1 MAKFFGTNGIRGVFS
16 EDFTLEFVHD
26 MTLAIATYF
35 KRGPILI
42 GYDGRESSPIISKVV
57 CSALN
62 YAGLD
67 CNVAGLVPTPCLEYA
82 VKSLGYSGGIMIT
95 ASHNPP
101 QYNGIKPA
109 AKDGVEIS
117 REDEL
122 IIEDIFLKKNW
133 IKNPPKWGITGKEDK
148 AIDVYINGIISQI
161 DSKKIKSK
169 NLKVVLDL
177 GNGAQA
183 VTAPLFCKSI
193 GCEIFLINEKIDGL
207 FSGRGSEPTPQNLSE
222 LSKIVLQNKADLG
235 IAFDGDGDRSIFCDD
250 KGEIL
255 TGDKSALVLTKFIL
269 KNNPNS
275 LVVTCL
281 NSGSSI
287 ERVANE
293 FNSKVIRTKVGSVE
307 VSRKMVPT
315 NALIGFEEN
324 GGFMFGKHNQVR
336 DGCMTLAL
344 MLELLANS
352 EKSLSEIILDLPPS
366 FTTKDKIS
374 CSYDNSQKLIKFL
387 KDEFP
392 NSDTTDGIK
401 ISSDS
406 KNWVMIRPS
415 GTEPIIRIYG
425 EAESQQK
432 LDTLMS
438 KYIQKA
444 KSVISDNTFKTN
456 PKHDWNGE

>member
-1 MAKFFGTNGIRGVFS
+1 
-16 EDFTLEFVHD
+16 
-26 MTLAIATYF
+26 
-35 KRGPILI
+35 
-42 GYDGRESSPIISKVV
+42 
-57 CSALN
+57 
-62 YAGLD
+62 
-67 CNVAGLVPTPCLEYA
+67 
-82 VKSLGYSGGIMIT
+82 
-95 ASHNPP
+95 
-101 QYNGIKPA
+101 
-109 AKDGVEIS
+109 
-117 REDEL
+117 
-122 IIEDIFLKKNW
+122 
-133 IKNPPKWGITGKEDK
+133 
-148 AIDVYINGIISQI
+148 
-161 DSKKIKSK
+161 
-169 NLKVVLDL
+169 
-177 GNGAQA
+177 
-183 VTAPLFCKSI
+183 
-193 GCEIFLINEKIDGL
+193 
-207 FSGRGSEPTPQNLSE
+207 
-222 LSKIVLQNKADLG
+222 
-235 IAFDGDGDRSIFCDD
+235 
-250 KGEIL
+250 
-255 TGDKSALVLTKFIL
+255 
-269 KNNPNS
+269 
-275 LVVTCL
+275 L

-352 EKSLSEIILDLPPS
+352 EKSLSETILDLPPS

-456 PKHDWNGE
+456 PRHDWNGE